1 MILSEIQ
8 EVVRECGQLMLRAD
22 HAHAGVENKGKYND
36 LVTRYDKAIQ
46 DILQKR
52 LLDIAPD
59 AHFLGEEENVHE
71 SIAKGRAF
79 VVDPIDGTTNFVKGF
94 QHSAISVGSASLP
107 VIPMPC
113 RS

>member
-1 MILSEIQ
+1 MILS
-8 EVVRECGQLMLRAD
+8 RGM
-22 HAHAGVENKGKYND
+22 
-36 LVTRYDKAIQ
+36 TKAIQ

-79 VVDPIDGTTNFVKGF
+79 VVDPIDGTTNFVKDYKC
-94 QHSAISVGSASLP
+94 SVISVAMTMDGGSHAGRDIQSLS
-107 VIPMPC
+107 
-113 RS
+113 R

>member
-59 AHFLGEEENVHE
+59 AHFSV
-71 SIAKGRAF
+71 KKRMC
-79 VVDPIDGTTNFVKGF
+79 TNPLQKDA
-94 QHSAISVGSASLP
+94 HLS
-107 VIPMPC
+107 
-113 RS
+113 

>member
-46 DILQKR
+46 DIL
-52 LLDIAPD
+52 
-59 AHFLGEEENVHE
+59 
-71 SIAKGRAF
+71 
-79 VVDPIDGTTNFVKGF
+79 
-94 QHSAISVGSASLP
+94 
-107 VIPMPC
+107 
-113 RS
+113 